1 MKFAYNIDF
10 ELASLFFIL
19 ILLVYIIHRYPK
31 KSGQNN
37 LFRWVAFTMIATELI
52 DIIFAVILSF
62 GNRLPAWL
70 GTVTCTAY
78 FMTGITLSYLLL
90 QYISKYV
97 IPKNGKAYFGLL
109 GIIFFT
115 LTEATFITNI
125 PGKYYFYIDDAG
137 QYVHGPYYI
146 IVYMIPLFLV
156 ILAGLNI
163 ILNRRVLGL
172 KQVFSASAYVVL
184 IILGAVIQGV
194 FLPDIMLFLY
204 TGSLALLII
213 FFSLETPDYPL
224 LSKTLDE
231 LKESKQNAEKLYEK
245 ANQAN
250 QAKSVFLSHMSH
262 EIRTP
267 INAIMGLNE
276 MILRESNEE
285 VILRYAS
292 DSKGAIDT
300 LYSIINDIL
309 DFSKIE
315 SGKLEIV
322 PVPYYFESVIND
334 IKNMVMEL
342 CVKKNLKL
350 VFDIDPNI
358 PSKMLGDETRI
369 KQILLNLLTNAV
381 KYTKEGRVKLSIS
394 SWTVREKVTLTCEVE
409 DTGMGISKESSEKLF
424 KPFERLDHIKNRNIE
439 GTGLGL
445 AITVQLLNSMNSE
458 LKVESEYGK
467 GSTFSFAIEQSIL
480 DFTPIGNRDWLARQT
495 ENKSDFRTSF
505 YAPKARLLLVDDN
518 ALNRKVVASLLKDT
532 QMTIDEAGDGEE
544 CIHMLEKTDYDLIF
558 LDHMMP
564 NMDGVE
570 TLHTIRD
577 KHICDSTPVIALTA
591 NAVVGMREWYLK
603 EGFSD
608 FLTKPVF
615 SRNIEKM
622 ILKWLPSDLL
632 EEKPATGNKTSESGN
647 KQSQQNNNISMT
659 PLPEI
664 DGILWDYGK
673 LFLPMDILITTS
685 LDYYESLDSTREHI
699 DLLFKDIGT
708 PEGLMQYETAVH
720 SFKSS
725 SAMIGATQVSAL
737 AKLLE
742 RSAKDRNLDN
752 IHALHP
758 ILMKEIEL
766 LKTKMSVL
774 DEYDPKNKE
783 KNGDKIQSIES
794 IMPSLVTLRDALEQ
808 FDYDTADLIIE
819 QLSDNSY
826 DKSNGQIELLKKQVM
841 NLQSTPAIETIDKIL
856 ETIEI

>member
-1 MKFAYNIDF
+1 MNFAYNIDF

-37 LFRWVAFTMIATELI
+37 LFRWVAFTMIVTELI

-78 FMTGITLSYLLL
+78 FMTGNTLSYLLL

-97 IPKNGKAYFGLL
+97 IPKNGKAYFGQL

-125 PGKYYFYIDDAG
+125 PGKYYFYINDAG
-137 QYVHGPYYI
+137 QYVHGPYYT

-163 ILNRRVLGL
+163 VLNKRVLGL

-194 FLPDIMLFLY
+194 FLPDVMLFLY
-204 TGSLALLII
+204 SGSLAILII
-213 FFSLETPDYPL
+213 FFSLETPDYQV
-224 LSKTLDE
+224 LSNTLDE
-231 LKESKQNAEKLYEK
+231 LKESKQNTENLYEK

-285 VILRYAS
+285 AVLGYAS

-322 PVPYYFESVIND
+322 PAPYYFESVIND
-334 IKNMVMEL
+334 IKNMTLEL
-342 CVKKNLKL
+342 CLKKNLKL
-350 VFDIDPNI
+350 VFEIDPNI

-381 KYTKEGRVKLSIS
+381 KYTKEGRVKLRIT
-394 SWTVREKVTLTCEVE
+394 SWTVKEKVILTCEVS
-409 DTGMGISKESSEKLF
+409 DTGMGISKENSEKLF

-445 AITVQLLNSMNSE
+445 AITVQLLNSMKSE

-467 GSTFSFAIEQSIL
+467 GSIFSFAMEQNIL

-505 YAPKARLLLVDDN
+505 YAPEARLLVVDDN

-544 CIHMLEKTDYDLIF
+544 CIHMLEKSSYDLIF

-570 TLHTIRD
+570 TLHTIRE
-577 KHICDSTPVIALTA
+577 KHICDDIPVIALTA
-591 NAVVGMREWYLK
+591 NAVVGMREYYLN

-615 SRNIEKM
+615 SRNLEKM
-622 ILKWLPSDLL
+622 ILKWLPPDLL
-632 EEKPATGNKTSESGN
+632 AEKAKAEINTSAGDG
-647 KQSQQNNNISMT
+647 QSDQKNASMA
-659 PLPEI
+659 PLPDI

-685 LDYYESLDSTREHI
+685 LDYYESLSSTKEHI
-699 DLLFKDIGT
+699 ASLFKEIDT
-708 PEGLMQYETAVH
+708 QDGLTRYQAAVH
-720 SFKSS
+720 SFKST

-742 RSAKDRNLDN
+742 KNAKDGNLEN
-752 IHALHP
+752 INSLHP
-758 ILMKEIEL
+758 ILMEEIEL
-766 LKTKMSVL
+766 LNAKMSVL
-774 DEYDPKNKE
+774 DEYNQKNKE
-783 KNGDKIQSIES
+783 KDGGKIQSLES
-794 IMPSLVTLRDALEQ
+794 IRPSLVTLRDALEQ

-826 DKSNGQIELLKKQVM
+826 DKSDEQIELLKKQVM

-856 ETIEI
+856 ENI